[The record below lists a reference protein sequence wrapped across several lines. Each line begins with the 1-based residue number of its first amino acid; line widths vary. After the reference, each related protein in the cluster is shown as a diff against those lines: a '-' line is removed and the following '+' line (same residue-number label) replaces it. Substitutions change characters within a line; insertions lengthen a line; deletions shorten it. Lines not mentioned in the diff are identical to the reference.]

1 VAVKSSL
8 PNSTTKAIE
17 RTIRYLTL
25 FALTLA
31 IAPALALA
39 VVAANSGASAMSQ
52 SGAKVASPK
61 SHVEDKKVRCEDG
74 KASAKKR
81 RHDPAEKGRA
91 VFLPF
96 FHFPRAWSGTESLN
110 E

>member
-31 IAPALALA
+31 LAIAPALALA
-39 VVAANSGASAMSQ
+39 GVAANSGASAMSQ

-74 KASAKKR
+74 KASAK
-81 RHDPAEKGRA
+81 
-91 VFLPF
+91 
-96 FHFPRAWSGTESLN
+96 
-110 E
+110 